1 MASVEPLK
9 PLDDDGLPTPEIG
22 AWGEEK
28 YRHVQLYASL
38 FIKSM
43 RSKWNSLVYLDLFA
57 GSGRS
62 QIRGTGRIVNAS
74 PVLILGIPEAYHK
87 YVFCE
92 RNTDLAA
99 ALETRCKR
107 DFPNRNV
114 NVIAGNANASVDK
127 VIAEM
132 PRPGRN
138 QKVLGFCF
146 LDPYHMQNLHF
157 STIRA
162 LSQRFMDFLVLIP
175 SSMDANRNEQNYL
188 KPRSKTLENFLGNPD
203 WRRRWGRERASGKS
217 FEHFVVEEFGRSM
230 QTLGY
235 IDPGLKEAI
244 MIRSDEKNLPLYRL
258 TLYSKHQLGS
268 KFWKETKKY
277 SDPQT
282 GFEF

>member
-1 MASVEPLK
+1 
-9 PLDDDGLPTPEIG
+9 
-22 AWGEEK
+22 
-28 YRHVQLYASL
+28 
-38 FIKSM
+38 
-43 RSKWNSLVYLDLFA
+43 
-57 GSGRS
+57 
-62 QIRGTGRIVNAS
+62 
-74 PVLILGIPEAYHK
+74 
-87 YVFCE
+87 
-92 RNTDLAA
+92 
-99 ALETRCKR
+99 
-107 DFPNRNV
+107 
-114 NVIAGNANASVDK
+114 
-127 VIAEM
+127 
-132 PRPGRN
+132 
-138 QKVLGFCF
+138 
-146 LDPYHMQNLHF
+146 
-157 STIRA
+157 
-162 LSQRFMDFLVLIP
+162 MDFLVLIP